1 MQVNGNIVAFILA
14 AGFSSRMETFKP
26 FLPLDGSLMIE
37 RTIASFLRAGL
48 NDVRVVIGYRAGEL
62 IPVLIRLG
70 VRPIVNKDY
79 PSGMYSSIQ
88 AGVQT
93 LKKEDVAFFLLPG
106 DIPLIRPETL
116 SEMVLVFWQEDAGI
130 LYPTFKGRRGH
141 PPLISARYRDLI
153 LSMKPPGGLRS
164 VLANHERDAIEIEAD
179 DSGILIDLDTP
190 QDYRRIL

>member
-1 MQVNGNIVAFILA
+1 
-14 AGFSSRMETFKP
+14 METFKP

-70 VRPIVNKDY
+70 VLPIVNEDY

-164 VLANHERDAIEIEAD
+164 VLANHEWDAIEIEVD
-179 DSGILIDLDTP
+179 DRGILIDLDTP
-190 QDYRRIL
+190 QDYRRILYRWPIQH